1 VVAAKVSVSKTV
13 TNKSLFPKT
22 KVDLVVLDLD
32 GTLIDATADLVESVN
47 HTLTEFKRPTLPAE
61 LITSHVGHGVRN
73 LLKQSIESTGSP
85 IDGEFDKALNFLLAH
100 YYQNCLKQTFLYP
113 GVLET
118 LNALKAQGKIIS
130 LCTNKSLRP
139 SQKILEGFGI
149 SQFFTTVVAGN
160 SFPEKKPHPMGLEH
174 ILKQANTTA
183 DRAVMVGDS
192 SVDIQVGKAAGFYTC
207 GCSYGLRPI
216 DEIKLAQPN
225 LIVDRFDQL
234 LEYFH

>member
-1 VVAAKVSVSKTV
+1 MIVVLMTCLVLLWLGAPTQVLAVATDSAKVSPSPVATSSASLAQKINEIKEKAASKAADFLSQV
-13 TNKSLFPKT
+13 TKKLQNKAYF
-22 KVDLVVLDLD
+22 
-32 GTLIDATADLVESVN
+32 GI
-47 HTLTEFKRPTLPAE
+47 
-61 LITSHVGHGVRN
+61 ITS
-73 LLKQSIESTGSP
+73 